1 MAKKPKYRLQVLI
14 VIKQRAK
21 KACEIAL
28 AKAIKKLEEERKTL
42 ERLEE
47 EKKQMEKRIEEE
59 KSEMRVKVATGSAI
73 MKDPQMHL
81 NFIRKLT
88 EDLAAQERKIEEQK
102 EQIKRAEKQVQR
114 CRSNYILAAQELN
127 TMEQHK
133 ELWTK
138 KMQKALSAA
147 EDKQM
152 NELGNVIHQMNKIN
166 QR

>member
-1 MAKKPKYRLQVLI
+1 MI
-14 VIKQRAK
+14 VIKERAK

-28 AKAIKKLEEERKTL
+28 AKAIQKLEQERKTL

-47 EKKQMEKRIEEE
+47 ERKKMVERIEEE
-59 KSEMRVKVATGSAI
+59 KSEMRVKVAAGNAI

-81 NFIRKLT
+81 DFIRKLT
-88 EDLAAQERKIEEQK
+88 EDLEEQDRKIEEQK
-102 EQIKRAEKQVQR
+102 EQIKRAEKNVQR
-114 CRSNYILAAQELN
+114 CRNNYILAAQELN

-138 KMQKALSAA
+138 KMQKELSA
-147 EDKQM
+147 EENKQM
-152 NELGNVIHQMNKIN
+152 NELGNVIHQMNKMQQS